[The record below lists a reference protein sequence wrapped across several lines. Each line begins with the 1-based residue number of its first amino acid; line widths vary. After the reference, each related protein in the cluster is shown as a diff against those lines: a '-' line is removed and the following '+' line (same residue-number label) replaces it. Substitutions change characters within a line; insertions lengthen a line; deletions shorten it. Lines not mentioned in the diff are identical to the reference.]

1 MRAIDLNC
9 DLGEGGGHEAE
20 LMPWI
25 TSANLATGAY
35 AGDEATLRETAI
47 LARRYGVAIGAHPG
61 FADREHFGR
70 RELRL
75 PVAEIG
81 RLVAGQIAVVQALAP
96 LHHVKPHGGLYNLAA
111 RERAVADA
119 VAQAVRVGAP
129 TAILYGLA
137 GSHLLAAGRAAGLRV
152 ASEAFADRGYA
163 ADGSL
168 LPRGTPG
175 ALLDPEAASAQ
186 ALDLVREGGVRAADG
201 TWLSIAADTICVH
214 GDGARAVELVGRLR
228 AAFKSAGVKLRAFS
242 G

>member
-1 MRAIDLNC
+1 
-9 DLGEGGGHEAE
+9 
-20 LMPWI
+20 MP
-25 TSANLATGAY
+25 ATKPPCG
-35 AGDEATLRETAI
+35 RPRSS
-47 LARRYGVAIGAHPG
+47 RRYGVAIGAHPG

-152 ASEAFADRGYA
+152 A
-163 ADGSL
+163 
-168 LPRGTPG
+168 
-175 ALLDPEAASAQ
+175 
-186 ALDLVREGGVRAADG
+186 
-201 TWLSIAADTICVH
+201 
-214 GDGARAVELVGRLR
+214 
-228 AAFKSAGVKLRAFS
+228 
-242 G
+242 